1 MRARTSIPLLLFAS
15 LGLTAQTPPTAP
27 AQTPSL
33 RDARLPPKVRSDIVA
48 EIVEEEGEAD
58 GREIA
63 LNSSV
68 SFLKL
73 SRHGSPA
80 IAVENDTSPQCG
92 AHGNC
97 PFYLF
102 LNVNGQAVLI
112 FQAVGYGPGVEPAI
126 HHGMHDISS
135 TDVFSTAIPDEFV
148 EVDRFDGKAYTP
160 AYCYH
165 QTIDENGKDKES
177 PHRPCR

>member
-48 EIVEEEGEAD
+48 EIVEDEGEAG

-80 IAVENDTSPQCG
+80 IAVKTTP
-92 AHGNC
+92 A
-97 PFYLF
+97 
-102 LNVNGQAVLI
+102 LNAAPMVTALST
-112 FQAVGYGPGVEPAI
+112 F
-126 HHGMHDISS
+126 SS
-135 TDVFSTAIPDEFV
+135 TSMA
-148 EVDRFDGKAYTP
+148 G
-160 AYCYH
+160 
-165 QTIDENGKDKES
+165 QS
-177 PHRPCR
+177 

>member
-1 MRARTSIPLLLFAS
+1 MRARTFVPLLLFAGV
-15 LGLTAQTPPTAP
+15 GLTAQTPPTAP

-48 EIVEEEGEAD
+48 EIVEDEGEAG

-73 SRHGSPA
+73 SRRGSPA

-92 AHGNC
+92 NHGNC

-102 LNVNGQAVLI
+102 LNVKGRAVLI
-112 FQAVGYGPGVEPAI
+112 FQAAGSGPSVEPAI
-126 HHGMHDISS
+126 HHGMHDISWA
-135 TDVFSTAIPDEFV
+135 DVFSTAVIDIRI
-148 EVDRFDGKAYTP
+148 EVDRFNGRAYVP
-160 AYCYH
+160 AYCYE
-165 QTIDENGKDKES
+165 QTAGENGKLKES
-177 PHRPCR
+177 RHRPC